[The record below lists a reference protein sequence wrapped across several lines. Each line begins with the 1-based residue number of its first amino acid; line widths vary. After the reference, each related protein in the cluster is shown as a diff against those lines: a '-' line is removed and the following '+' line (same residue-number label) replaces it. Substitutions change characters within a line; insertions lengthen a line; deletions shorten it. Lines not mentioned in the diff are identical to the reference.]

1 MIPLDITDE
10 VVLRRTLEE
19 IEARLP
25 LQEVQV
31 SPVDKLA
38 YDADLATTVAKVN
51 ELVDGLN
58 ALSNALRL

>member
-10 VVLRRTLEE
+10 VVLRRTLED

>member
-10 VVLRRTLEE
+10 VVLRRTLED

-58 ALSNALRL
+58 ALSDALRL